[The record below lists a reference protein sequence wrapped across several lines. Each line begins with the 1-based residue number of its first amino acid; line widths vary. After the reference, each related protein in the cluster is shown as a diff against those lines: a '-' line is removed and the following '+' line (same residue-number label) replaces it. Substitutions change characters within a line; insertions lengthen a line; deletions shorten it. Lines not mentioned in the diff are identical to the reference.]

1 MDTDDHKSK
10 FSDWIRS
17 PQTMIALSAVVLSV
31 CGLFISIYE
40 TSLIRAQQR
49 ASVWPNVE
57 IQPSLRSDSLKI
69 FVVNSGIGPARI
81 MNAFLTYQ
89 DSVQED
95 WFDVVG
101 EFDFSPDE
109 TTDYHS
115 LIKGRVL
122 PPNSGQELIFRITS
136 FAESQES
143 NLAMQMGRAI
153 LEKNMDINIC
163 YCSVYDECWTT
174 RLSHLIDR
182 SNGEQIPSREDL
194 RVSSCSAMKQSGI

>member
-136 FAESQES
+136 IAESQES